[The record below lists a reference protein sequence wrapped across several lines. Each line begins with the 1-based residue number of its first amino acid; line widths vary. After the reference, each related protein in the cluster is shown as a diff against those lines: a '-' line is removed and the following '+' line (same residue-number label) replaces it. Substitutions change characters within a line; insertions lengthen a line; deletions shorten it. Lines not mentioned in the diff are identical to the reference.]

1 MAALTFRCVSTLSRL
16 HRLSFAAR
24 PLVAIL
30 LMLLLQGCGDSGYSQ
45 KTPEDVLKTAK
56 LMVERGEARK
66 LGKLFYAENEDMRK
80 VLSNFGV
87 LLGNLQKLGFAVSEN
102 FPQEMGQLRE
112 RAEAAAKSGKAS
124 SLLNQIAAQA
134 SGNSGRSRRSNR
146 DPEKA
151 RKEQIDREQQFSDS
165 LNVLFADPYGFLTQ
179 NAQRLTTVSLT
190 DDMAAILWDGQP
202 VMAPMGMVMRRSSVD
217 QQWYIVPP
225 LNIPGIANYL
235 PQSAQEY
242 KVFGAMIAIINNV
255 IVDLARDVRE
265 RKITQINELS
275 RKAGEKA
282 FLPAAMGYVAYGKM
296 IEERRK
302 KTQVPSTPAPARA
315 PASAPA
321 KAPANAQ
328 PSTPR

>member
-1 MAALTFRCVSTLSRL
+1 M
-16 HRLSFAAR
+16 AAR
-24 PLVAIL
+24 PLFALVLVLIL
-30 LMLLLQGCGDSGYSQ
+30 AGCGDSGYSQ

-66 LGKLFYAENEDMRK
+66 LGGLFYAENEDMRK

-87 LLGNLQKLGFAVSEN
+87 LLGNLQKLGVAVSEN
-102 FPQEMGQLRE
+102 FPKEMGELKQ
-112 RAEAAAKSGKAS
+112 RAETAAKSGKAS

-134 SGNSGRSRRSNR
+134 TGNSGRSRRANR

-151 RKEQIDREQQFSDS
+151 RKEQIEREQQFSDS

-202 VMAPMGMVMRRSSVD
+202 MMAPMGMVMRRSSVD
-217 QQWYIVPP
+217 QKWYIVPP

-235 PQSAQEY
+235 PQSPQEY

-255 IVDLARDVRE
+255 IVDLAKDVRDK
-265 RKITQINELS
+265 RITQIEELS
-275 RKAGEKA
+275 KKAGEKA

-296 IEERRK
+296 IEERLK
-302 KTQVPSTPAPARA
+302 KTQAP
-315 PASAPA
+315 
-321 KAPANAQ
+321 KTTAPANTPANPPANSQ
-328 PSTPR
+328 PSTLR